1 MIRAFFVDFLLPIL
15 LFLLA
20 RSFLRAFLSGSTR
33 TPPRD
38 RPAPNAPPLQPGGE
52 LKRDPVCGTYVSTAV
67 SVKRTV
73 KGEVLHFCSEECR
86 NRYGKPL

>member
-1 MIRAFFVDFLLPIL
+1 MIRGFFVDFLLPII

-20 RSFLRAFLSGSTR
+20 RSFLRGFFSG
-33 TPPRD
+33 PIRD
-38 RPAPNAPPLQPGGE
+38 NSRGRSAPTAPPLQSGGE

-67 SVKRTV
+67 SVKRTM

-86 NRYGKPL
+86 DKYRT

>member
-1 MIRAFFVDFLLPIL
+1 MIRGFIEEILLPL
-15 LFLLA
+15 LIFLLA
-20 RSFLRAFLSGSTR
+20 RSFLRGFFSG
-33 TPPRD
+33 PRRD
-38 RPAPNAPPLQPGGE
+38 TSRGAPAPGAPVVQPGGD

-86 NRYGKPL
+86 DKYCQ